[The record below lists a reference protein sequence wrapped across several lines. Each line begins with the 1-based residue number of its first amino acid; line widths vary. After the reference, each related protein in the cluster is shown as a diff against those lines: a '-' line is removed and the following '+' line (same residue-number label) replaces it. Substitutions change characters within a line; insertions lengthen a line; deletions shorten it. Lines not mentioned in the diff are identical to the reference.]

1 MRMQKEDIQLL
12 FDRCIKNARSLLDS
26 AKDLSQDDAR
36 LHISHHLTVLALEE
50 IGKGVIVLIHP
61 DALTDKLGWLDDHV
75 KKIFWALWS
84 FALSKKSVNSAEIA
98 RLKDAARGI
107 HEFRLSAL
115 YVDVARDKND
125 VVDRAMLEKLLAITE
140 ARLFSEEIAQ
150 PAELTSEEKL
160 ILDWFLAH
168 AEEQRVQSVMY
179 GSESLDYLDSVGGN
193 IRAWVKWIKE
203 KHEYLEQ
210 FNLELAKRELSRI
223 PQEQDAVAPK
233 WRLVVRLQALSHT
246 MRPKILAEWNKQKW
260 HIVLSGES
268 GKKELR
274 VEIVFPKQ
282 ISLEHLWATTFSDA
296 MAFVVALNI
305 GSGGMFWWYAP
316 EFTSQFYE
324 SLYDI
329 ENKAPFE
336 MRAGPS
342 PAPVWEKTEPISTH
356 DIINIQAVYIYIRNP
371 KQHDP
376 AIFQHYIRGLAL
388 LMKSDFFYP
397 FAATCIQEFYLALQ
411 AFFKEQGFWNGRT
424 KFDEAVISRLN
435 VPDDANFRRLAGF
448 AENTISN
455 PATSPAISGSDAATV
470 KMYFDSIVT
479 KCARDFLQNTFG
491 KQFDKS
497 GKQGESKA
505 TEG

>member
-1 MRMQKEDIQLL
+1 
-12 FDRCIKNARSLLDS
+12 
-26 AKDLSQDDAR
+26 
-36 LHISHHLTVLALEE
+36 
-50 IGKGVIVLIHP
+50 
-61 DALTDKLGWLDDHV
+61 
-75 KKIFWALWS
+75 
-84 FALSKKSVNSAEIA
+84 
-98 RLKDAARGI
+98 
-107 HEFRLSAL
+107 
-115 YVDVARDKND
+115 
-125 VVDRAMLEKLLAITE
+125 
-140 ARLFSEEIAQ
+140 
-150 PAELTSEEKL
+150 
-160 ILDWFLAH
+160 
-168 AEEQRVQSVMY
+168 
-179 GSESLDYLDSVGGN
+179 
-193 IRAWVKWIKE
+193 
-203 KHEYLEQ
+203 
-210 FNLELAKRELSRI
+210 
-223 PQEQDAVAPK
+223 
-233 WRLVVRLQALSHT
+233 
-246 MRPKILAEWNKQKW
+246 
-260 HIVLSGES
+260 
-268 GKKELR
+268 
-274 VEIVFPKQ
+274 
-282 ISLEHLWATTFSDA
+282 

-305 GSGGMFWWYAP
+305 GSCGMFWWYAP

-376 AIFQHYIRGLAL
+376 TIFEHYIRGLAL

-435 VPDDANFRRLAGF
+435 VPDDANFRRLAEL

-455 PATSPAISGSDAATV
+455 PATSPAITGSDAATV

-479 KCARDFLQNTFG
+479 KCARDFLRDTFG
-491 KQFDKS
+491 KRFDNS

-505 TEG
+505 AEE